1 MDKKARYKLAG
12 IVFAALLVIRLY
24 SLGKFFWIWIT
35 KDAYQAWLSL
45 GVRELSVFW
54 FVARIACV
62 VCVLYPLIAL
72 TISAFHEKTNQKKKK
87 LYAWLYC
94 VGMLLPWAQSLSSS
108 LRFLGM
114 VFKTSHLIVFFRVLF
129 QQCKPVVFVLLFL
142 FALYKL
148 MQTESEGKAAA
159 AVGKTEEKVKY
170 YRDLM
175 NQGVITEE
183 EFRTMEEKIRRG
195 EL

>member
-12 IVFAALLVIRLY
+12 IIFAALLVIRLY

-45 GVRELSVFW
+45 GVTRLPAIW

-72 TISAFHEKTNQKKKK
+72 TISAFHEKTDQKKKK
-87 LYAWLYC
+87 LCAWLYC
-94 VGMLLPWAQSLSSS
+94 IGMLLPWAQSFSAF
-108 LRFLGM
+108 LRYGM
-114 VFKTSHLIVFFRVLF
+114 VFKTSHLRVFFRVLF

-183 EFRTMEEKIRRG
+183 EFHAMEEKIRRG